1 LAFPELNPD
10 KYSRTQGMN
19 VTLVTS
25 TDRDGE
31 ARELLRQLGMPLR
44 AA

>member
-1 LAFPELNPD
+1 VFPEINPD
-10 KYSRTQGMN
+10 KFTQTQGMN

-25 TDRDGE
+25 AENDDE
-31 ARELLRQLGMPLR
+31 ARELLRKFGMPLR